1 MIIDILPVFTH
12 HVSLLCSALLCS
24 PPSKTG
30 IVAALTIPALYH
42 RHQECIDTY
51 MSFAYMNLRMY
62 EMVYERLSMKCFLRV
77 RDWIMELL
85 KDP

>member
-1 MIIDILPVFTH
+1 LLPPSLLIDIHP
-12 HVSLLCSALLCS
+12 LLRQN
-24 PPSKTG
+24 TG

-62 EMVYERLSMKCFLRV
+62 EMVYEKCFLRI
-77 RDWIMELL
+77 RDWVMELL

>member
-1 MIIDILPVFTH
+1 
-12 HVSLLCSALLCS
+12 
-24 PPSKTG
+24 
-30 IVAALTIPALYH
+30 
-42 RHQECIDTY
+42 

>member
-1 MIIDILPVFTH
+1 MSFCLVFASPISTDRYTP
-12 HVSLLCSALLCS
+12 S

-62 EMVYERLSMKCFLRV
+62 EMVYERMSMKCFLRI
-77 RDWIMELL
+77 RDWVMELL

>member
-1 MIIDILPVFTH
+1 
-12 HVSLLCSALLCS
+12 
-24 PPSKTG
+24 
-30 IVAALTIPALYH
+30 
-42 RHQECIDTY
+42 

-62 EMVYERLSMKCFLRV
+62 EMVYERLSMKSFLRV